1 MRFFAIFF
9 FVVDAAVS
17 TALDAGD
24 NELSLV
30 SLIYY
35 DS

>member
-9 FVVDAAVS
+9 FVVDAAAL

-24 NELSLV
+24 NELSFI